1 MFVDVSYPQPQV
13 GYALGRGYGSA
24 VSRNR
29 LRRRLRALMADHE
42 QSMSPGV
49 YVFGASPRAKE
60 ASFAQ
65 LSADLQRL
73 LAKCAERSRS

>member
-1 MFVDVSYPQPQV
+1 MCVDLSLPQPRV

-29 LRRRLRALMADHE
+29 LRRQLRSLVADREAALR
-42 QSMSPGV
+42 PGV

-60 ASFAQ
+60 LSFPQ
-65 LSADLQRL
+65 LGADLDRL
-73 LAKCAERSRS
+73 LAKCAERSQS